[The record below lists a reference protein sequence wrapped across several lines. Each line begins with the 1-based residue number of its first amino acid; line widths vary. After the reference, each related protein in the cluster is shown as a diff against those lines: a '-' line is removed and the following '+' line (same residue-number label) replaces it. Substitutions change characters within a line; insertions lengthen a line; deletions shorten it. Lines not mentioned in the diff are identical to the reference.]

1 MVKALAAHAK
11 YLRGEVARQMVT
23 KYTPDLRFRADESYD
38 AGARI
43 DAILR
48 RPSIA
53 RDLETEVR
61 LPHLSDGDDDDS
73 AQD

>member
-1 MVKALAAHAK
+1 
-11 YLRGEVARQMVT
+11 MVT

-53 RDLETEVR
+53 RDLEPEVR
-61 LPHLSDGDDDDS
+61 LPQLTDDDDDS